1 VSAPLYVRVVRRLRG
16 WRRRLVAFATGA
28 PATGQAE
35 LGDLRRTAPL
45 CDSFGFSRGTPVDRV
60 YIDAFLARHAADI
73 RGRVLEVKEPAYAT
87 RFGAGR
93 VESIDVVDIDPAN
106 PRATVV
112 ADLADAPQL
121 ADDAYDAV
129 VLTQTL
135 QLIYRHEAALATV
148 HRVLKPGGVLLITVP
163 GVTTVGAAD
172 GVDAS
177 WCWSY
182 TPVSL
187 ALMLEERFGAGTFE
201 VASHGNVLAAVAFL
215 EGLAAEELTAAE
227 LAVHDPDYPL
237 VVVGRAV
244 KRAGTR

>member
-1 VSAPLYVRVVRRLRG
+1 MSARLSVRVFRRLRR
-16 WRRRLVAFATGA
+16 WRRRLVAFATGV
-28 PATGQAE
+28 PPTGQAE

-45 CDSFGFSRGTPVDRV
+45 CDSFGFSRGKPVDRV
-60 YIDAFLARHAADI
+60 YIEAFLARHAADI
-73 RGRVLEVKEPAYAT
+73 RGRVLEVQKPAYAT

-93 VESIDVVDIDPAN
+93 VDCIDVVDLDPAN

-112 ADLADAPQL
+112 ADLTDAPQL

-135 QLIYRHEAALATV
+135 QLIYRHEVALATV

-163 GVTTVGAAD
+163 GVTTVGVASGD
-172 GVDAS
+172 DAS

-182 TPVSL
+182 TRLSL
-187 ALMLEERFGAGTFE
+187 ARMLEERFGAGAFE
-201 VASHGNVLAAVAFL
+201 VASHGNVLAAIAFL
-215 EGLAAEELTAAE
+215 EGLAAEELTVGE
-227 LAVHDPDYPL
+227 LAVQDPDYPL